1 MKINYVCLI
10 SLFTILII
18 IGCSSDDIQ
27 VSTQSDPTPTPVPT
41 NTPTPI
47 PTNTPTPTST
57 ALPETPTPTVSS
69 LNSSI
74 SGFDRH
80 SGLTE
85 DFPRDISAEVESID
99 TVKAIINYVY
109 NTSVSDSIP
118 YGYMAEYKEIYYE
131 EDSLRI
137 HLPRN
142 WERKSARD
150 HDRFLGRDS
159 DILIEVFDEHPNNIS
174 DLADSILS
182 QDTAYVE
189 RIREFKSLTI
199 PGSSMKEPVVD
210 ALVSS
215 GSIHNERPFQIYYF
229 IPIWTESPK
238 VLLILLTANPDYLDE
253 KLPQFATVLNSLHI
267 ATGDLAPQIP
277 TPDEIKARS
286 KSIMSALKTYQ
297 GTAELDFAT
306 KDLNAT
312 FLKIEFVIENPNKT
326 RQKYIPTIFSED
338 NPSLLADRE
347 HFIRIGSD
355 CYLGDTNSSND
366 VEWSNSDCDPW
377 ELYMLFSS
385 ELHTLMDVNLESESV
400 DIEKGPDGTEVYYI
414 DTALSDMVS
423 SFENAF
429 FIESFL
435 GEFMAPKSA
444 DKYRLQYWIDVNTS
458 KLLKLILLARISSTN
473 ILGEN
478 NQQVDIVFRFSLDSF
493 NQVIEPIIAPPV
505 ATPVPLA
512 TPIPQVLE
520 LIHRDDQEYTGYY
533 FRESDYNGSPV
544 WANSDCPT
552 GVDSSCYIF
561 KLNTPIDEWVLLPFP
576 PSDDL
581 NISYMK
587 ANSIMQGTWPW
598 DSRLSANVISITIAD
613 PNIERPAPKPET
625 APAPNLACH
634 VDELPN
640 ITPQIIK
647 PGAFITTDSPL
658 PGVECVHVY
667 SFEALEGVHY
677 AISINLY
684 GPNNVTMQD
693 SIMYLYDQSFAYLD
707 SNDDLLGLGSY
718 INFKAEYSG
727 SYYILVGYVEPDENN
742 GTYQILLELP
752 ANKAIILEREG
763 TGDPVL
769 NLYQPEAQGLF
780 IPGSSEG
787 NATLWIKD
795 SAFVKIS
802 TTSITTYIERT
813 KLSPDGSKITFASNK
828 DGNIEIYVMDVTG
841 LNEVRL
847 TDNSGVDNSPSW
859 HPDGSKLIFSSQR
872 NGSRNIFSMD
882 SDGSNLEELVSFQN
896 SDLYSPQW
904 SPNGNIISFIA
915 RNKETQAMD
924 LYLKPLSIGPDFVNL
939 TDTGNRI
946 SPSNMSWSPDGRKLV
961 FASDPDST
969 DEFDLNQYEI
979 YTIDF
984 TGFDLTRLTDN
995 EKIDYKPQWS
1005 ADGDYIYF
1013 ISGTTETLPKLYYMD
1028 PDGSNITRLTTS
1040 DDDIA
1045 EINYHIQ

>member
-1 MKINYVCLI
+1 MKLT
-10 SLFTILII
+10 SILLSAFMLVLVAC
-18 IGCSSDDIQ
+18 GGEDGTGLDSMS
-27 VSTQSDPTPTPVPT
+27 TPTPVPT
-41 NTPTPI
+41 N
-47 PTNTPTPTST
+47 
-57 ALPETPTPTVSS
+57 TPTPTVSS

-137 HLPRN
+137 HLPSD
-142 WERKSARD
+142 WERQSARD
-150 HDRFLGRDS
+150 RDRFLGRNS
-159 DILIEVFDEHPNNIS
+159 NILIEVFDEHPSNIS
-174 DLADSILS
+174 KLADSILS

-189 RIREFKSLTI
+189 RIREFRSLTI

-215 GSIHNERPFQIYYF
+215 GSIHNERPFRIYYF
-229 IPIWTESPK
+229 IPIWAESPK

-277 TPDEIKARS
+277 TANEIKAKS
-286 KSIMSALKTYQ
+286 KSIMGALKTYQ
-297 GTAELDFAT
+297 GTAEVELAT
-306 KDLNAT
+306 KDLNT
-312 FLKIEFVIENPNKT
+312 TLVKTEFVIENPNKT
-326 RQKYIPTIFSED
+326 RQEYIPTMHTDDTPALGE
-338 NPSLLADRE
+338 R
-347 HFIRIGSD
+347 FIRIGSD
-355 CYLGDTNSSND
+355 CYLGATNSSND
-366 VEWSNSDCDPW
+366 FEWSNTDCAPLTNFLKH
-377 ELYMLFSS
+377 EINMLFSS
-385 ELHTLMDVNLESESV
+385 EIHTLMDVNIESQSV
-400 DIEKGPDGTEVYYI
+400 EIEKGPDGGAVYYI
-414 DTALSDMVS
+414 DTALSDVVS
-423 SFENAF
+423 SLENAF
-429 FIESFL
+429 FIKEFL
-435 GEFMAPKSA
+435 GEFIAPESA

-458 KLLKLILLARISSTN
+458 KLLKLILLARVSSSN
-473 ILGEN
+473 ILGPN
-478 NQQVDIVFRFSLDSF
+478 NQEVDFIFRFSFDSF

-505 ATPVPLA
+505 ATPADSFNQVIEPIIAPPVA
-512 TPIPQVLE
+512 T
-520 LIHRDDQEYTGYY
+520 
-533 FRESDYNGSPV
+533 
-544 WANSDCPT
+544 
-552 GVDSSCYIF
+552 
-561 KLNTPIDEWVLLPFP
+561 
-576 PSDDL
+576 
-581 NISYMK
+581 
-587 ANSIMQGTWPW
+587 
-598 DSRLSANVISITIAD
+598 
-613 PNIERPAPKPET
+613 PAPKPKT
-625 APAPNLACH
+625 APAPNLACSM
-634 VDELPN
+634 DELTN

-658 PGVECVHVY
+658 PNAECFHVY

-684 GPNNVTMQD
+684 EEWPNNVTMQD
-693 SIMYLYDQSFAYLD
+693 SIMYLLDQSFTFL
-707 SNDDLLGLGSY
+707 SENDDLLGLGSY

-780 IPGSSEG
+780 RPGYSEG

-802 TTSITTYIERT
+802 TTSMLGA
-813 KLSPDGSKITFASNK
+813 KLSPDGSKIAFASNK

-847 TDNSGVDNSPSW
+847 TDNSGVDTTPSW

-915 RNKETQAMD
+915 MNKETQAMD

-946 SPSNMSWSPDGRKLV
+946 STSNMSWSPDGRKLV

-979 YTIDF
+979 YTI
-984 TGFDLTRLTDN
+984 GVGGVGLTRLTDN
-995 EKIDYKPQWS
+995 EKIDYRPQWS

-1013 ISGTTETLPKLYYMD
+1013 ISGTTETLPKLYYMG

-1045 EINYHIQ
+1045 EINYHIR